1 MLRAAQA
8 KKAED
13 LICLDLSKVCSY
25 TDYFVICNGTNRR
38 HAAAIAEGIRDDLRD
53 QKVRPL
59 GIEGLEAQR
68 WVLVDFGDVI
78 VHVFDPD
85 MRGFY
90 DLEGIW
96 SDAKTVPVPAELPA
110 S

>member
-1 MLRAAQA
+1 M
-8 KKAED
+8 
-13 LICLDLSKVCSY
+13 
-25 TDYFVICNGTNRR
+25 ICNGTNRR
-38 HAAAIAEGIRDDLRD
+38 HVAAIAEGIRDGLRD
-53 QKVRPL
+53 LKVRPI
-59 GIEGLEAQR
+59 GVEGMDAQR

-90 DLEGIW
+90 DLEAIW
-96 SDAKTVPVPAELPA
+96 SDAPRLPIPEELPPPPVQPA

>member
-1 MLRAAQA
+1 
-8 KKAED
+8 
-13 LICLDLSKVCSY
+13 
-25 TDYFVICNGTNRR
+25 
-38 HAAAIAEGIRDDLRD
+38 LRD

-59 GIEGLEAQR
+59 GVEGLDAQR

-96 SDAKTVPVPAELPA
+96 SDAPRIPIPADVPAVPA
-110 S
+110 SQPSA